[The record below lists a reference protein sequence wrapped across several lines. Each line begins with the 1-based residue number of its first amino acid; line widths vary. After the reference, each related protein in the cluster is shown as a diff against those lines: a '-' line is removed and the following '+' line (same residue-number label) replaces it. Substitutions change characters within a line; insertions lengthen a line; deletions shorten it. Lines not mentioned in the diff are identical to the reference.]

1 MSQDSL
7 EDLKDK
13 VLQIATGRYYIE
25 YQDVLF
31 VYNEPSIDI
40 EMEASCNYK
49 KYYKEAVGEGFL
61 TEEGEKE
68 MLISNMV
75 WVPSDD
81 RDLAQMAEDMQ
92 KLRSNRSDYE
102 FQSNKLKAIDSTVSK
117 LEEEVTKMLLRK
129 NSFIS
134 QTARYQA
141 IQDKFQYVMRL
152 SLKDIHGRLTWPTQE
167 DMDNDCDMARLNF
180 FINCIFYEKLFSEKA
195 IRKIA
200 RSEPW
205 RTTWKTSTKTG
216 TPLFNKSSSE
226 MTGIQNDLCHWSMI
240 YDSVF
245 ESIDCSKK
253 VMIGPWNHSRPDVAI
268 PGPRID
274 YLLEMRRWFDLHLK
288 NEDDGVSGEAAV
300 NIFVQQF
307 DSPNPARLDSSG
319 SWHSENSWP
328 VSSADTKRF
337 YLGGADISSSRRLFD
352 KPVVSMQTTR
362 LIVDPAVGTTS
373 GLWSGG
379 LPFGLPD
386 DQKRDE
392 ALSLSY
398 TTPPLQEELVIAGTA
413 ELELFVSSN
422 SPNPL
427 FVAKIMDVAPNGESA
442 LICRGILNGSRID
455 QMRSPSPMT
464 PEHTYEVSVKLDTTA
479 WKIRRGHRLRLSI
492 SGSDFPNSWPSASGT
507 TIKLETGGDNQ
518 SSLVIPTLTGE
529 GAGIPEFAASAK
541 TPPPHI
547 DDGKPQWSI
556 SENPMNGE
564 VTVQINRSATTD
576 VRSGV
581 EFLGSDSLIFA
592 VDRTDGAQARA
603 EGTSVSEVTY
613 RNTSFR
619 SEAIQQ
625 ITSDETHFHWRT
637 DLSVMRDG
645 KPVHQRIWEKSF
657 PRDMM

>member
-245 ESIDCSKK
+245 ESIDC
-253 VMIGPWNHSRPDVAI
+253 PDSDVI
-268 PGPRID
+268 ND
-274 YLLEMRRWFDLHLK
+274 DELLNQWFVNQHEK
-288 NEDDGVSGEAAV
+288 NSEG
-300 NIFVQQF
+300 
-307 DSPNPARLDSSG
+307 SSG
-319 SWHSENSWP
+319 SGNSVKNQKIASAQEVFIAVDTPEDARKVYENMNTP
-328 VSSADTKRF
+328 Q
-337 YLGGADISSSRRLFD
+337 SRKIIQSRQKALFEKGELRED
-352 KPVVSMQTTR
+352 E
-362 LIVDPAVGTTS
+362 
-373 GLWSGG
+373 
-379 LPFGLPD
+379 LPD
-386 DQKRDE
+386 VKRN
-392 ALSLSY
+392 
-398 TTPPLQEELVIAGTA
+398 IAMQRNK
-413 ELELFVSSN
+413 EY
-422 SPNPL
+422 
-427 FVAKIMDVAPNGESA
+427 I
-442 LICRGILNGSRID
+442 
-455 QMRSPSPMT
+455 
-464 PEHTYEVSVKLDTTA
+464 
-479 WKIRRGHRLRLSI
+479 
-492 SGSDFPNSWPSASGT
+492 
-507 TIKLETGGDNQ
+507 
-518 SSLVIPTLTGE
+518 
-529 GAGIPEFAASAK
+529 
-541 TPPPHI
+541 
-547 DDGKPQWSI
+547 GK
-556 SENPMNGE
+556 M
-564 VTVQINRSATTD
+564 
-576 VRSGV
+576 
-581 EFLGSDSLIFA
+581 
-592 VDRTDGAQARA
+592 
-603 EGTSVSEVTY
+603 
-613 RNTSFR
+613 
-619 SEAIQQ
+619 
-625 ITSDETHFHWRT
+625 
-637 DLSVMRDG
+637 
-645 KPVHQRIWEKSF
+645 KS
-657 PRDMM
+657 